1 MSADKIFTEEEVAK
15 HNTKDDC
22 WVIIGNDKTGGRKV
36 YDVTK
41 YLDDHPGGPEIIQD
55 YAGKDA
61 DDMFEDIGH
70 SKGARETLATLV
82 IGTLK
87 VDPNAPKKAD
97 AKKAKIESKGGLNPL
112 AVLLLIAAI
121 ALGYYFSQV
130 KQN

>member
-1 MSADKIFTEEEVAK
+1 M
-15 HNTKDDC
+15 
-22 WVIIGNDKTGGRKV
+22 IIGNDKTGGRKV

-70 SKGARETLATLV
+70 SKGARETLATLC
-82 IGTLK
+82 IGSLK
-87 VDPNAPKKAD
+87 EDPNAVKKKAD
-97 AKKAKIESKGGLNPL
+97 KKAKIESKGGLNPL

>member
-1 MSADKIFTEEEVAK
+1 MSADKVYTEDEVAK
-15 HNTKDDC
+15 HNTKEDC

-70 SKGARETLATLV
+70 SKGARETLATLC
-82 IGTLK
+82 IGSLK
-87 VDPNAPKKAD
+87 EDPNAVKKKAD
-97 AKKAKIESKGGLNPL
+97 KKAKIESKGGLNPL